1 MTTSMRADTT
11 NAWKLCGQAAGT
23 GAALGAEIV
32 LYWFYVNGDGAFHW
46 FTHFFAGTSA
56 ALVIMTIIVLARHCP
71 VRLPLLWLIAG
82 HVVAMGPDVFFVHE
96 MAHQRW
102 MDVFIAHNVS
112 HFIPGRNVTWYAI
125 FLACLATYLWAIHT
139 TSSSRTVSRRY
150 GPAAV
155 VA

>member
-1 MTTSMRADTT
+1 MTSSVRTDGRLT
-11 NAWKLCGQAAGT
+11 GQLWGRVAGT
-23 GAALGAEIV
+23 AAALGAEVV

-56 ALVIMTIIVLARHCP
+56 ALVVMTILVMTRHCP

-82 HVVAMGPDVFFVHE
+82 HVVAMGPDVLFVHE
-96 MAHQRW
+96 MAHRRW

-139 TSSSRTVSRRY
+139 TSSSRTVSRRS
-150 GPAAV
+150 GPAA
-155 VA
+155 AA